1 MENLLEEKQNQTSEV
16 ETTTENNLTITELK
30 EKILDKL
37 PLGLKENKLVDL
49 LSKYTISLKADD
61 SVKDDLYNFVI
72 NEYEDLHYR
81 SMAEL
86 FFDYG
91 FMAVEIEP
99 IQTLKENILSFPTH
113 IWKMKDFDFNVK
125 TLQKYIGGKIK
136 EKEYEG
142 ESYKLSEIKN
152 FNPSEDDVIIKN
164 LLYKKQ
170 YLMMTGQPKIANK
183 TRTACYMIMCI
194 SKGLAFLGMETK
206 KQRVLCMLLEDT
218 PQSAGKRFHNFGGVG
233 DNVEIYTTTPTG
245 IIKLR
250 MLLQKAIEEENPYG
264 LVIID
269 TYLIFT
275 GVKQINDY
283 GENVVAGNG
292 IKKIATDFNVGVLV
306 IHHDNKNKDAENGN
320 QILGSNAITGSN
332 DGYISLKNL
341 NNNKDIWKEKEDP
354 KLSMDMTLRHFE
366 SPESIIF
373 TMTNDGATLIGTKK
387 YNDKKYIFEEIKE
400 FIKEK
405 YSKKEDGKEIY
416 FSNNDLMNEYN
427 NYLEKHNRTD
437 DFLTIN
443 STRTIITKLKEDD
456 FLKVVNGKGATLL

>member
-1 MENLLEEKQNQTSEV
+1 LLDKETNQIKPSEV
-16 ETTTENNLTITELK
+16 EKTTLNNPPEVELK
-30 EKILDKL
+30 EKILNNLPPGLNQKQLAKL
-37 PLGLKENKLVDL
+37 LGKRFLELKVD
-49 LSKYTISLKADD
+49 SDAIPSLAESIKND
-61 SVKDDLYNFVI
+61 
-72 NEYEDLHYR
+72 YEDLHYR

-86 FFDYG
+86 FFNYS
-91 FMAVEIEP
+91 FMALEIES
-99 IQTLKENILSFPTH
+99 IQTLKENILNFPSE
-113 IWKMKDFDFNVK
+113 IWDMKNFDFDVK

-136 EKEYEG
+136 EKEFEG
-142 ESYKLSEIKN
+142 KSYKLSEIEE
-152 FNPSEDDVIIKN
+152 FNPNEDDVIIKN

-218 PQSAGKRFHNFGGVG
+218 PQSAGKRFNDFGGVG
-233 DNVEIYTTTPTG
+233 DNVEIYTTTPAG
-245 IIKLR
+245 VIKLR
-250 MLLQKAIEEENPYG
+250 MLLQKAVEEGNPYG

-283 GENVVAGNG
+283 TENYLAGNG
-292 IKKIATDFNVGVLV
+292 IRKIAEDFNVGILV

-320 QILGSNAITGSN
+320 QILGSNAIKGSN

-341 NNNKDIWKEKEDP
+341 NNKKDTWEENKDP
-354 KLSMDMTLRHFE
+354 QLSMDITLRHLK

-373 TMTNDGATLIGTKK
+373 TMTNNGAVLIGTKK
-387 YNDKKYIFEEIKE
+387 YNDKKIILEEIRE
-400 FIKEK
+400 LIKGK

-427 NYLEKHNRTD
+427 NYLEKHFRID
-437 DFLTIN
+437 DFLTIS
-443 STRTIITKLKEDD
+443 STRTIIAKLKDD
-456 FLKVVNGKGATLL
+456 NFLKVVNGKGSTLL